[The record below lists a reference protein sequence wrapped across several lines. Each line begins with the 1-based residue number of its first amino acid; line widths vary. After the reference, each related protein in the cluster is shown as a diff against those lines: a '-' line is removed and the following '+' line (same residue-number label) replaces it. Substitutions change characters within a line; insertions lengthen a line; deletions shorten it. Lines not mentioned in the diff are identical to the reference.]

1 MARSIE
7 ETLVA
12 FTKEDL
18 NEEIERYLIQYH
30 PLGYDTRVSK
40 TTHNPDND
48 RYTAVM
54 SRWDSCD

>member
-7 ETLVA
+7 KTLVA

-18 NEEIERYLIQYH
+18 NEEIERYLTQYH

-40 TTHNPDND
+40 TTYNPDND